1 MKDKIKRSR
10 TSLDENDEN
19 DFNVENSINA
29 ETDKIPIPEEEE
41 LLSVAPTSKKHR
53 IDSTSSS
60 IMHLDLTSHDT
71 SIATDTSSTTD
82 SSEFSDDDLNLK
94 NFLAEMSRLFN
105 TSLITNNN
113 FTTHPQTCHKLFDT
127 IEYLMQAN
135 RSRLVKKCEK
145 TLNKTLSEFLLPR
158 SNANSDDIDLLRW
171 LLADSSTLSL
181 KLVEPVINETLY
193 TNDHLMYSTQKNLC
207 YLLIANSLRIKLLDS
222 VDCEVINVNEIQTI
236 DNEDLD
242 TEKIASLA
250 SCSLNDASNE
260 FLKFQLDPSYSGL
273 GDQSSN
279 PTPTGQLILEKK
291 LIESLVSREKK
302 LAQKLA
308 SKIIQ
313 TDDQDETN
321 FDLISDQRVL
331 EQLRTIMATSNFK
344 GAQCIF
350 NIKKKTAHEQKK

>member
-41 LLSVAPTSKKHR
+41 LLNKAPTSKKHR

-135 RSRLVKKCEK
+135 RSRVVKKCEK
-145 TLNKTLSEFLLPR
+145 TLNK
-158 SNANSDDIDLLRW
+158 
-171 LLADSSTLSL
+171 
-181 KLVEPVINETLY
+181 
-193 TNDHLMYSTQKNLC
+193 M
-207 YLLIANSLRIKLLDS
+207 
-222 VDCEVINVNEIQTI
+222 
-236 DNEDLD
+236 
-242 TEKIASLA
+242 
-250 SCSLNDASNE
+250 
-260 FLKFQLDPSYSGL
+260 
-273 GDQSSN
+273 
-279 PTPTGQLILEKK
+279 KK
-291 LIESLVSREKK
+291 
-302 LAQKLA
+302 
-308 SKIIQ
+308 
-313 TDDQDETN
+313 
-321 FDLISDQRVL
+321 
-331 EQLRTIMATSNFK
+331 
-344 GAQCIF
+344 
-350 NIKKKTAHEQKK
+350 